1 VLCSLDIDAKTAEEK
16 AQFYAHRVLHVHF
29 SVKQVLSGNIRHVS
43 STASNV
49 NTPPSISV
57 HRTRGGR
64 CANLEGE
71 VNQIPAMGTF
81 VHTLEVNCTANGLG
95 YSQLTSVLNI
105 ANGTPGTIIAN
116 LHCPVQQ
123 NLLVCIVDFPSYKGP
138 SLIGKNW
145 PSTWVPVAQ
154 VTKICEHGCCERTGF
169 PLTPGNHVTL
179 FKCQGITCGKGRQKE
194 KMLLHCEDLHEGEK
208 RWPRSFYVALTRTV
222 NASDLAF
229 INIVGLKK
237 DLWESIN
244 NARYHKSAKEQR
256 TQDTQL
262 SQKTL
267 QRMKKYTTD
276 AGWVEF
282 LLLVDELA
290 NDGIHDGRCNA
301 NDKAQCARMGCAA
314 CKLETSKKDRPTR

>member
-1 VLCSLDIDAKTAEEK
+1 LCDADASSPPTWCTC
-16 AQFYAHRVLHVHF
+16 HRLQF
-29 SVKQVLSGNIRHVS
+29 SVLFDASRAVDSAVLFVMLGAVRCDMCFHRCWSALLVR
-43 STASNV
+43 
-49 NTPPSISV
+49 PSLV
-57 HRTRGGR
+57 RR
-64 CANLEGE
+64 CAQCMAGA
-71 VNQIPAMGTF
+71 VCCG
-81 VHTLEVNCTANGLG
+81 
-95 YSQLTSVLNI
+95 S
-105 ANGTPGTIIAN
+105 GTIIAN

>member
-1 VLCSLDIDAKTAEEK
+1 MLCA
-16 AQFYAHRVLHVHF
+16 V
-29 SVKQVLSGNIRHVS
+29 
-43 STASNV
+43 
-49 NTPPSISV
+49 
-57 HRTRGGR
+57 R
-64 CANLEGE
+64 CA
-71 VNQIPAMGTF
+71 VSCAR
-81 VHTLEVNCTANGLG
+81 
-95 YSQLTSVLNI
+95 
-105 ANGTPGTIIAN
+105 
-116 LHCPVQQ
+116 
-123 NLLVCIVDFPSYKGP
+123 LV
-138 SLIGKNW
+138 
-145 PSTWVPVAQ
+145 
-154 VTKICEHGCCERTGF
+154 
-169 PLTPGNHVTL
+169 
-179 FKCQGITCGKGRQKE
+179 
-194 KMLLHCEDLHEGEK
+194 HCEDLHEGEK